1 MGRDLVQIQ
10 VMDGRQVTDTDRA
23 ARRLREEVRKRVG
36 GEVARRRLE
45 HPEPIKVRWSP
56 SGRPVQ
62 SPAVVLGTGN
72 LTRQGDVTQ
81 VPEFFRSLPRR
92 QLVVLGAPGAGKSV
106 LALLLARE
114 LLTSWQDG
122 EPVPVLLSLSSWRPA
137 VTLRRWM
144 ARRLRA
150 LSPELD
156 KRTAQR
162 LVDEG
167 KVMPVLD
174 GLDELP
180 VALHAR
186 AVQEIET
193 AVAEGVPLL
202 VTCRAAEYE
211 STVEE
216 SGDFL
221 TRAAVV
227 ELESV
232 EPEAAITYLEHS
244 KVAEDRRWDGV
255 FKALRRAPKSPVAAA
270 LSSPLMLDLARTA
283 YRAGSTDPGELLT
296 GKRFGKR
303 REIESH
309 LLERYLPTVYAE
321 SSDTRYGPEQ
331 ARRYLTV
338 IARRMRRD
346 GTFDFAWWQIDSLI
360 TGPLVGTAYG
370 CVWGWFFSLL
380 FGPVVGVIAGLLS
393 GACGYVAY
401 AAVRSGRKQVY
412 IAKDALHGP
421 RATLLRYGLLGALS
435 GLVVACVVGVVV
447 GCWLHV
453 AVHVPAGTAW
463 VYGLLVG
470 AGLGSATLLGSAW
483 GAYQLS
489 RAWFGLTKR
498 LPPRLMRFL
507 DDAHELGV
515 LRQTGAVYQF
525 RHARLQEQLSGG
537 GRPSK
542 GSILEAEWDGRW
554 RWKPLLPFVPA
565 ATQFGFA
572 LMGLSIVAMV
582 SYMAS
587 SGVSLDHRSGSKP
600 STSVSSLCN
609 NDATGQTCHSIRTLT
624 WTVPAGSSVATELGA
639 SARRSVSV
647 LGLGGGME
655 ARGCAKASVEVGVRL
670 KGHAARPVVVTVG
683 QRDPSG
689 KGRALDRAL
698 RFQGELPVSVTLRR
712 LDREPCDL
720 QFAWT
725 EPELTADIY
734 AYARSRFGVPSAD

>member
-10 VMDGRQVTDTDRA
+10 VVDGRQVTDTDRA
-23 ARRLREEVRKRVG
+23 ARGLREEVRKRVNN
-36 GEVARRRLE
+36 EVSRRRLE

-62 SPAVVLGTGN
+62 SSAEVLGTEG
-72 LTRQGDVTQ
+72 LSRQGDVTQ
-81 VPEFFRSLPRR
+81 VPDFFRSLPRR

-114 LLTSWQDG
+114 LLASWEDG

-137 VTLRRWM
+137 VSLRRWM

-150 LSPELD
+150 LSPDLD
-156 KRTAQR
+156 KVTAQR

-180 VALHAR
+180 AALHAR
-186 AVQEIET
+186 AVKEIET
-193 AVAEGVPLL
+193 AVAEDVPLL

-211 STVEE
+211 TTVEAT
-216 SGDFL
+216 GDYL

-232 EPEAAITYLEHS
+232 KPEAAITYLEHS
-244 KVAEDRRWDGV
+244 KVPEDRRWDGV
-255 FKALRRAPKSPVAAA
+255 FKALRRTPKSPVAAA

-283 YRAGSTDPGELLT
+283 YRAGSTDPGELLR

-303 REIESH
+303 RDIESH

-321 SSDTRYGPEQ
+321 SADTRYKSEQ
-331 ARRYLTV
+331 ARRYLEL

-346 GTFDFAWWQIDSLI
+346 GTSDFAWWQIDSLI

-380 FGPVVGVIAGLLS
+380 FGPGVGVVAGVLS
-393 GACGYVAY
+393 GGCGYVAY
-401 AAVRSGRKQVY
+401 AGVRSGRKQVY

-421 RATLLRYGLLGALS
+421 RATLLRYGLLGVLS
-435 GLVVACVVGVVV
+435 ALVVACVVGVVV
-447 GCWLHV
+447 GCWLRS

-463 VYGLLVG
+463 EYGLLVG
-470 AGLGSATLLGSAW
+470 GGLGSATLLGSAW

-537 GRPSK
+537 GRPPK
-542 GSILEAEWDGRW
+542 GSVLEVEWDARW
-554 RWKPLLPFVPA
+554 NWKPLLPFVPA
-565 ATQFGFA
+565 ASQFGFA
-572 LMGLSIVAMV
+572 LMGLIIVGLV

-587 SGVSLDHRSGSKP
+587 SGVGLDHRSGAKP
-600 STSVSSLCN
+600 DISVSAQCN
-609 NDATGQTCHSIRTLT
+609 NDTTGQTCYSLRTLS

-670 KGHAARPVVVTVG
+670 KGRDGRPVVVRVG
-683 QRDPSG
+683 QRSPSE
-689 KGRALDRAL
+689 KARALPGAL

-712 LDREPCDL
+712 LDREPCDV

-734 AYARSRFGVPSAD
+734 AYARARFGVAG

>member
-10 VMDGRQVTDTDRA
+10 VVEGRQVTDTDRA
-23 ARRLREEVRKRVG
+23 ARRLREAVRKRVG
-36 GEVARRRLE
+36 DEVGRRRLD

-62 SPAVVLGTGN
+62 SPADVLGTED
-72 LTRQGDVTQ
+72 LTQQGDVTQ
-81 VPEFFRSLPRR
+81 VPAFFRSLPRR

-150 LSPELD
+150 LSPGLD
-156 KRTAQR
+156 KGTAQR

-186 AVQEIET
+186 AVQAIET

-202 VTCRAAEYE
+202 VTCRAAEYD
-211 STVEE
+211 STVQET
-216 SGDFL
+216 GDFL

-232 EPEAAITYLEHS
+232 EAEAAITYLEHA
-244 KVAEDRRWDGV
+244 KVVSDRRWDGV
-255 FKALRRAPKSPVAAA
+255 FRVLRRAPKSPVAAA

-296 GKRFGKR
+296 GKRFRKR
-303 REIESH
+303 RDIESH

-321 SSDTRYGPEQ
+321 SAETRYGPEQ
-331 ARRYLTV
+331 ARRYLAL
-338 IARRMRRD
+338 IAHRMRRD
-346 GTFDFAWWQIDSLI
+346 GTSDFAWWQIESRI

-370 CVWGWFFSLL
+370 CVWGWFFTLL
-380 FGPVVGVIAGLLS
+380 FGLTVGVMAGAVA
-393 GACGYVAY
+393 GGCGWVAY
-401 AAVRSGRKQVY
+401 AAVRGERKQVY

-421 RATLLRYGLLGALS
+421 RATLLRYGLIGALS
-435 GLVVACVVGVVV
+435 GLAAAVVAGVAI
-447 GCWLHV
+447 GWWLRTTLHV
-453 AVHVPAGTAW
+453 RPGTAW
-463 VYGLLVG
+463 QYGLLTG
-470 AGLGSATLLGSAW
+470 AGLGFATLLGSAW
-483 GAYQLS
+483 GSYQLS
-489 RAWFGLTKR
+489 RAWLGLTKR

-507 DDAHELGV
+507 DDAHDLGV

-537 GRPSK
+537 GRS
-542 GSILEAEWDGRW
+542 SARSVLEAEWGERRW
-554 RWKPLLPFVPA
+554 RHFLLFLPA
-565 ATQFGFA
+565 ASQFGFA
-572 LMGLSIVAMV
+572 LVGLIGVAMLN
-582 SYMAS
+582 YLAS
-587 SGVSLDHRSGSKP
+587 SSLSLDYNSGDKP
-600 STSVSSLCN
+600 GTSVSSSCSQGP
-609 NDATGQTCHSIRTLT
+609 DGQQCFTTKTLQ
-624 WTVPAGSSVATELGA
+624 WTVPAGSSVSTVLATGGRRRSATVVGLGA
-639 SARRSVSV
+639 AVETRGCDEAVVEADVRVGGRSVMRPLV
-647 LGLGGGME
+647 LRAG
-655 ARGCAKASVEVGVRL
+655 
-670 KGHAARPVVVTVG
+670 
-683 QRDPSG
+683 RDLPS
-689 KGRALDRAL
+689 KELALERAL
-698 RFQGELPVSVTLRR
+698 RFHGEPVSVTLRR
-712 LDREPCDL
+712 LDRAPCEL
-720 QFAWT
+720 RFAWT
-725 EPELTADIY
+725 EPELMADFY
-734 AYARSRFGVPSAD
+734 EHARARFGVSSAG